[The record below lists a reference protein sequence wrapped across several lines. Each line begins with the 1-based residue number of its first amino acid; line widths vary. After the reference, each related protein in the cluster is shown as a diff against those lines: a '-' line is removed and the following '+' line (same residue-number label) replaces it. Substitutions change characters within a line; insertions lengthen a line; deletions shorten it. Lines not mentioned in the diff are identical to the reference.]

1 MRVRVNTMAK
11 TIAWVR
17 ATVMR
22 EPPGGRETRT
32 PGVNTKKS
40 TARYRDI
47 YIYYE
52 LKKVLEPQKEGFP
65 VNIS

>member
-1 MRVRVNTMAK
+1 
-11 TIAWVR
+11 
-17 ATVMR
+17 MR

>member
-1 MRVRVNTMAK
+1 MAK
-11 TIAWVR
+11 TIAWVS

-22 EPPGGRETRT
+22 EPPGGSETRT
-32 PGVNTKKS
+32 PGVNTKKR